1 MELRYLEIFCKVVEL
16 KSFSKAADELFLT
29 QPTISNHIKALE
41 DEVGIQLLDRLGR
54 NVLPTKAG
62 EVLYKYAREIV
73 RLKSNAIQE
82 LNEFMGNVKG
92 SLIIGGSTIP
102 GEYILPEYIARFK
115 KGYPNI
121 AVTLRLGDTQDIIN
135 LLIDGNIEMGI
146 VGSRTDDKRIDR
158 REFLNDEL
166 ILVASPKHL
175 KNYKKQMDIKDL
187 RKLPFIIREKGSGSR
202 KTLEETLKD
211 VGINVED
218 LNIAAEVGSTEAVK
232 QSVRAGI
239 GVSFLSRI
247 AVKDEIPNKTLVE
260 ISIKHLDISRHFYIV
275 TNNTRALSPICQA
288 FIKDL
293 SAPL

>member
-16 KSFSKAADELFLT
+16 KSFSKAAEALFLT

-187 RKLPFIIREKGSGSR
+187 RKLPF
-202 KTLEETLKD
+202 
-211 VGINVED
+211 
-218 LNIAAEVGSTEAVK
+218 
-232 QSVRAGI
+232 
-239 GVSFLSRI
+239 
-247 AVKDEIPNKTLVE
+247 
-260 ISIKHLDISRHFYIV
+260 
-275 TNNTRALSPICQA
+275 
-288 FIKDL
+288 
-293 SAPL
+293 

>member
-1 MELRYLEIFCKVVEL
+1 MDLRYLEIFCKVVEL
-16 KSFSKAADELFLT
+16 KSFSKAASELFLT
-29 QPTISNHIKALE
+29 QPTISNHIKTLE
-41 DEVGIQLLDRLGR
+41 DEAGIQLLDRLGR

-62 EVLYKYAREIV
+62 EILYRYAKEIV
-73 RLKSNAIQE
+73 KLKSNAAQE
-82 LNEFMGNVKG
+82 LNKFMGNVKG

>member
-135 LLIDGNIEMGI
+135 WHCRL
-146 VGSRTDDKRIDR
+146 KDR
-158 REFLNDEL
+158 R
-166 ILVASPKHL
+166 
-175 KNYKKQMDIKDL
+175 
-187 RKLPFIIREKGSGSR
+187 
-202 KTLEETLKD
+202 
-211 VGINVED
+211 
-218 LNIAAEVGSTEAVK
+218 
-232 QSVRAGI
+232 
-239 GVSFLSRI
+239 
-247 AVKDEIPNKTLVE
+247 
-260 ISIKHLDISRHFYIV
+260 
-275 TNNTRALSPICQA
+275 
-288 FIKDL
+288 
-293 SAPL
+293 